1 MTQVHHGTTGGE
13 VRELSPPRSSRRKRA
28 VDICGAVAGLLA
40 SSPLLAGAAVAVR
53 LFLGSPVFY
62 RQERPGLDGESFR
75 IVKLRTMSDRRDE
88 EGNPLPDAERL
99 TRLGRTLRATSIDEL
114 PELWNVLRGDMS
126 LVGPRPLLHRY
137 TPFLTE
143 RERIRLQARPGIT
156 GWAQIHGRNDT
167 PWDKRLAFDVEYVE
181 NWSVKLDLQILLT
194 TVARVL
200 RRSGVVTDP
209 GSTMLDLDEERRLRA
224 AS

>member
-1 MTQVHHGTTGGE
+1 MTTGVG

-28 VDICGAVAGLLA
+28 VDICGAVVGLLA

-53 LFLGSPVFY
+53 LFLGVPVFY

-167 PWDKRLAFDVEYVE
+167 PWDKRLALDVEYVE